1 MTGETDENIEAFMVR
16 IGQQR
21 RYSKYTLRNYSDS
34 IREWVGWLKICE
46 FSDGS
51 YLSAGRRVAR
61 MYVAEL
67 SSKLRPATVRNKI
80 SALRSFY
87 KFLIQTRAAESD
99 PFELVS
105 LPKMKKDLP
114 ICLNEGQTAA
124 LLQIPWTLERAGK
137 IDRFRALRDALAL
150 ELLYGAGLRISE
162 LCALKWRDI
171 DSRRNVATVL
181 GKGGKTRFC
190 PYGES
195 AGRLL
200 AAWRESGN
208 SPREP
213 DAEILR
219 TAKGAPLYPRLVQ
232 RELKIYLQFAGLPLS
247 ITPHKLR
254 HGFATHLV
262 NADADLRTVQE
273 MLGHSSLSTTQIYTH
288 LSTRK
293 MLETYNSAHPHS

>member
-150 ELLYGAGLRISE
+150 EFLYGAGLRISE
-162 LCALKWRDI
+162 LC
-171 DSRRNVATVL
+171 
-181 GKGGKTRFC
+181 
-190 PYGES
+190 
-195 AGRLL
+195 
-200 AAWRESGN
+200 
-208 SPREP
+208 
-213 DAEILR
+213 
-219 TAKGAPLYPRLVQ
+219 APLYPRLVQ

-262 NADADLRTVQE
+262 NADADLRSVQE

-293 MLETYNSAHPHS
+293 MLEAYNSAHPHS

>member
-51 YLSAGRRVAR
+51 YLSAGRRIAR

-150 ELLYGAGLRISE
+150 EFLYGAGLRIS
-162 LCALKWRDI
+162 
-171 DSRRNVATVL
+171 
-181 GKGGKTRFC
+181 
-190 PYGES
+190 
-195 AGRLL
+195 
-200 AAWRESGN
+200 
-208 SPREP
+208 
-213 DAEILR
+213 
-219 TAKGAPLYPRLVQ
+219 
-232 RELKIYLQFAGLPLS
+232 
-247 ITPHKLR
+247 
-254 HGFATHLV
+254 
-262 NADADLRTVQE
+262 
-273 MLGHSSLSTTQIYTH
+273 
-288 LSTRK
+288 
-293 MLETYNSAHPHS
+293 